1 MLRAGAALLLVHSAL
16 ATEST
21 CGVGY
26 EPVGEKC
33 LQLTGSGYTFDECAT
48 TECPNRGGHIA
59 AIASQEEFDAVF
71 DAVTGGV
78 TGEELQGGWPGG
90 CGFVGLHRCNAQET
104 WRWTTGDAGTDAP
117 WGDGEP
123 NDWAGSED
131 CGMICDHI
139 DGGLNDGP
147 CHNTIHCICEEGLEE
162 LVRYDEGQCPE
173 PDWAGWYTLAFL
185 LGFFF
190 WLCAIYGCAGL
201 PQMCSTH
208 KDFANGLCL
217 GIVLFCI
224 LLSALWEYIV
234 KASYGMNAGVHT
246 SGMVGAAVGFLA
258 AIALAAYTRH
268 RMALDNDEYS
278 PNTPALE
285 MVPVVPTQQ
294 QIVQIQVPPNACP
307 GMPVQVR
314 IPDGRIVSVPI
325 PAGIMPGQII
335 SVAVPAPAPIVS
347 SEEIPVAEAYQAE
360 RVSGAPLGEEQCVIC
375 QDAIRGGHERLPCSH
390 VFHRACLERWLRDRE
405 HRFCP
410 ICKKP
415 V

>member
-1 MLRAGAALLLVHSAL
+1 MLGL
-16 ATEST
+16 
-21 CGVGY
+21 
-26 EPVGEKC
+26 
-33 LQLTGSGYTFDECAT
+33 
-48 TECPNRGGHIA
+48 
-59 AIASQEEFDAVF
+59 
-71 DAVTGGV
+71 
-78 TGEELQGGWPGG
+78 GGWPGG
-90 CGFVGLHRCNAQET
+90 CAFVGLHRCNAQET

-131 CGMICDHI
+131 CGMVCDHI

-208 KDFANGLCL
+208 KNFANGACL
-217 GIVLFCI
+217 VIVLFCI

-234 KASYGMNAGVHT
+234 EASYGMNAGVHT

-268 RMALDNDEYS
+268 RMALDADEYA

-410 ICKKP
+410 ICKTP